1 LKDIIIVS
9 LNGGFFF
16 LLLLREFSLT
26 LDPLLT
32 DVTEERD
39 QVPSPESPVTE
50 EVQEQT
56 LVAAPTQV
64 EEVAI
69 ASETNIISN
78 SNGQIEGSSEGL
90 NLYMYFNF
98 YM

>member
-1 LKDIIIVS
+1 MLAY
-9 LNGGFFF
+9 LRNRGFFF

-32 DVTEERD
+32 DVTEESD

-56 LVAAPTQV
+56 PVAAPTQV

-78 SNGQIEGSSEGL
+78 SNGQTEGSSEGL

-98 YM
+98 YI